1 MLSVLWTR
9 LRRYLDREHEN
20 EHEMIQ
26 RRNSRRFV
34 LSELC
39 TEESEA
45 EAESGEPDP
54 SNSQVDSPPPY
65 PTYPPDSPYREAP
78 PTQYELLKWR
88 SIKSLRSQI
97 S

>member
-1 MLSVLWTR
+1 MLSALWTY
-9 LRRYLDREHEN
+9 LRRFYHEP
-20 EHEMIQ
+20 EMIQ

-39 TEESEA
+39 TEEESEA

-54 SNSQVDSPPPY
+54 GSSSSSQVDSPPSY
-65 PTYPPDSPYREAP
+65 PPSYPPDSPYRESP
-78 PTQYELLKWR
+78 PTQWELLKWR

-97 S
+97 T